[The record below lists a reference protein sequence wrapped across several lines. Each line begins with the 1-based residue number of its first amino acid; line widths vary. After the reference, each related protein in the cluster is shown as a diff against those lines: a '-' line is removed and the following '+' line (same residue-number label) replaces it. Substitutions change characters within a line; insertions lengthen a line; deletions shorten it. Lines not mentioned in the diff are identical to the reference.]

1 MSEYRA
7 DQALSEQEARP
18 GGPALS
24 VGLIV
29 TLTVSTLTLA
39 GLGMRFSAH
48 GDFNILHAILIL
60 FFSVNFLVCYWEACL
75 FWRRDY
81 IETRTEYW
89 RERRRVTGRAP
100 ALEFF
105 IIQVPL
111 KQLLSPTIWADAWAT
126 YCQYDDSYA
135 DRRTFGYN
143 ADIANGFVTP
153 VPTLILYVAYSIDF
167 LPALIAGIIGVA
179 LFWQWTYVT
188 SVYWVSFFVSD
199 RQSKISR
206 REIYTYIV
214 AINSYWVLCA
224 LLGLYVSI
232 CLILDGN
239 YSILGYL

>member
-7 DQALSEQEARP
+7 DQVLQEQDANP
-18 GGPALS
+18 TGLTLS

-29 TLTVSTLTLA
+29 TLTVATLTLL
-39 GLGMRFSAH
+39 GLGMRYYVN
-48 GDFNILHAILIL
+48 GDLNVIHSVLIL
-60 FFSVNFLVCYWEACL
+60 FFSVNVLVCYWEACL
-75 FWRRDY
+75 FLRRDY
-81 IETRTEYW
+81 IEMRTEYW
-89 RERRRVTGRAP
+89 RKRRRQTGRAP

-105 IIQVPL
+105 VIQVPVTR
-111 KQLLSPTIWADAWAT
+111 LLSPTVWADAWAT
-126 YCQYDDSYA
+126 YSQYDDSYA

-167 LPALIAGIIGVA
+167 LPAPIAGIIGVA

-206 REIYTYIV
+206 CEIYTYIV

-232 CLILDGN
+232 CLIMDGN
-239 YSILGYL
+239 YSVLGYL